1 MSSKQISG
9 ESLIST
15 FEPRQ
20 RWILDMQGRP
30 NDDSFPLFEED
41 INSELD
47 EAVRGDTG
55 AGPTNI
61 YLASIVSDKAH
72 LYILVET

>member
-1 MSSKQISG
+1 
-9 ESLIST
+9 
-15 FEPRQ
+15 
-20 RWILDMQGRP
+20 MQGRP